1 MVLTSSESSMVAIT
15 DRPLATKLISLV
27 ELIGPWF
34 VLALLLRFTVGLFA
48 EAPYAG
54 FRYTP
59 TGGEIV
65 ELYDGPQD
73 EGSLEVGDRLLQV
86 GSVAWADFEDSYT
99 LRLFADAQPG
109 DVVNLRVQRGEEQLS
124 IPWTFPG
131 PTFSERLHR
140 LNSEW
145 WLPYVFWV
153 AGVATLL
160 LIRPKEIRWRLLI
173 AFNFLTAIWLAA
185 GGVTAWHVGHS
196 KYIFRT
202 AIWLAVPVYL
212 HLHWMFPAPL
222 GPSPRWLLWP
232 IYAGAVVAAAA
243 EWWRLLPADAYQL
256 AFLVAVAGSA
266 GLLAWR
272 LLFRPQQR
280 RAVGLLGGAVL
291 LLFVPLLAVGVLSSL
306 GYDLTFLGGGALLAF
321 PAVPGAYFYMLFRR
335 QLGRRQARA
344 RRLIRLYLAM
354 ILLSVLL
361 ITALAGAGMSFGIA
375 NSPLFLQTGVLVLF
389 AVIALL
395 SLAPF
400 LSLAALSDASPSTQD
415 TFLAGLTLRANRLLA
430 PFLFL
435 VLATPIIGGFI
446 LLLHGWSNR
455 SPMLPV
461 LGVVFALGLGVAGYR
476 PWRRWVDRY
485 LLGIRLP
492 HDKLLES
499 FTDRIITCLDRPSLV
514 RLFRDEVL
522 PSLLVR
528 ESMLVYMPDR
538 RETTTIFAV
547 GVGEESPSPEQCD
560 ALPERATRVAGGD
573 ARTMPSWVR
582 LAVPLRL
589 GEQIVGCWLCGRR
602 DPDDWYSDAELPIF
616 QALANQTAVALTN
629 IVQANRLRA
638 LYQENIDRT
647 ESERMR
653 LARSLH
659 DEILNQLTVLAMHAD
674 DSENYRQFQEAY
686 GTLTTRLR
694 EIIAGL
700 RPALLPYGLRATL
713 EEFVDELSGRPGT
726 TTSILLD
733 LPAVNT
739 RYPSKVEQHL
749 FRIVQQAVENA
760 LEHAAAETIWIGGRL
775 DPGVVELTIE
785 DDGRGFPAD
794 QQFELDNLL
803 AHKHFGLAGMYE
815 RAALIEA
822 ELHID
827 ASPGNGT
834 RLSIF
839 WAADDDEP
847 PEPTS

>member
-1 MVLTSSESSMVAIT
+1 MVAIV
-15 DRPLATKLISLV
+15 DRPLTTKLISLV

-65 ELYDGPQD
+65 ELYGGPHD
-73 EGSLEVGDRLLQV
+73 EGSLQVGDRLLQV
-86 GSVAWADFEDSYT
+86 GSVAWADFEESYT
-99 LRLFADAQPG
+99 QPLFPDTQPG
-109 DVVNLRVQRGEEQLS
+109 DVVTLQVERGEQQLT

-153 AGVATLL
+153 AAVATLL

-185 GGVTAWHVGHS
+185 GGVTAWHVGLS

-212 HLHWMFPAPL
+212 HLHWVFPAPL

-232 IYAGAVVAAAA
+232 LYVGAVIAGAA

-266 GLLAWR
+266 GLLTWR

-280 RAVGLLGGAVL
+280 RTVGLLGGAVL

-306 GYDLTFLGGGALLAF
+306 GHDLTFLGGGALLAF
-321 PAVPGAYFYMLFRR
+321 PAVPGTYFYMLFRR
-335 QLGRRQARA
+335 QLGQRQARA
-344 RRLIRLYLAM
+344 RRLIRLYLVA

-361 ITALAGAGMSFGIA
+361 IIALAGAGLSFGIA
-375 NSPLFLQTGVLVLF
+375 NSPLFLQIGVLILF
-389 AVIALL
+389 AIIALL
-395 SLAPF
+395 SFAPF
-400 LSLAALSDASPSTQD
+400 LSLAALSDTSPSTGGAFS
-415 TFLAGLTLRANRLLA
+415 TGLTLRANRLLA

-435 VLATPIIGGFI
+435 VLATPIIGGIMLF
-446 LLLHGWSNR
+446 LHGWISQP
-455 SPMLPV
+455 SMLPV

-492 HDKLLES
+492 PDKLLES
-499 FTDRIITCLDRPSLV
+499 FADRIITCLDQPSLV

-528 ESMLVYMPDR
+528 ESLLVYMPDR
-538 RETTTIFAV
+538 RETTAIFAI
-547 GVGEESPSPEQCD
+547 GVGEESLSPEQCD
-560 ALPERATRVAGGD
+560 ALPERATRVAAGE
-573 ARTMPSWVR
+573 ASNMPSWVR
-582 LAVPLRL
+582 LAMPLRL
-589 GEQIVGCWLCGRR
+589 GDQIVGCWLCGRR
-602 DPDDWYSDAELPIF
+602 DPDDWYSDAELPTF

-647 ESERMR
+647 ETERIR

-659 DEILNQLTVLAMHAD
+659 DEILNQLTVLAMHVD
-674 DSENYRQFQEAY
+674 DSENYHLFQEAY
-686 GTLTTRLR
+686 GTLTARLR

-726 TTSILLD
+726 TTPILID
-733 LPAVNT
+733 LPTVNT
-739 RYPSKVEQHL
+739 RYPPKVEQHL

-760 LEHAAAETIWIGGRL
+760 LEHAEADTIWIGGRL
-775 DPGVVELTIE
+775 DPGAVELTIE

-794 QQFELDNLL
+794 QRFKLDNLL
-803 AHKHFGLAGMYE
+803 ADRHFGMAGMVE
-815 RAALIEA
+815 RAVLIEA

-827 ASPGNGT
+827 ASPGEGT
-834 RLSIF
+834 CISLF
-839 WAADDDEP
+839 WSAGDEQP
-847 PEPTS
+847 PDPTW